1 MKVDVIFAPA
11 YLKKQGMYK
20 LMPFTLQK
28 KDSASKARTG
38 VLQTAHGKIET
49 PVFMPV
55 GTQATVKSLTPGD
68 VAGLGFDIL
77 LGNTYHLNERP
88 GSGLIERMGGLH
100 RFMDWPHAILTD
112 SGGFQVWSLAELN
125 RITEDGVT
133 FKSHLDGSRQFMGP
147 VESMRI
153 QKELGSDI
161 AMLFDECIP
170 YPAEEAYAEQAV
182 ERTLRWARRCKEQPR
197 AAGQLQFGIVQG
209 GAYAELRGR
218 CAAELVEIGFDGYA
232 IGGVSVGEP
241 DELILPGV
249 EASVAHLPEDR
260 ARYLMGVGMLDQML
274 ESVARG
280 VDMFDCVL
288 PTRIAR
294 NGSALTRRGRYSV
307 RNARWK
313 EDPRP
318 VEEGCGCPTCARY
331 SRAYIRHLV
340 NCNEM
345 LAYRLLSVHNL
356 YCLGTVMREARE
368 AIAAGRFTAYRRE
381 FLAGYAKTRTF
392 GD

>member
-1 MKVDVIFAPA
+1 
-11 YLKKQGMYK
+11 MYEPGSFEV
-20 LMPFTLQK
+20 LARDP
-28 KDSASKARTG
+28 DSAARRG
-38 VLQTAHGKIET
+38 VLHTAHGPVRT

-88 GSGLIERMGGLH
+88 GSDLIERMGGLH

-112 SGGFQVWSLAELN
+112 SGGFQVWSLAKLN
-125 RITEDGVT
+125 QITEDGVA
-133 FKSHLDGSRQFMGP
+133 FKSHLDGSRKFMGP

-153 QKELGSDI
+153 QRELGSDV

-170 YPAEEAYAEQAV
+170 YPAEEAYAEKAV

-197 AAGQLQFGIVQG
+197 AEGQLQFGIVQG
-209 GAYAELRGR
+209 GAFADLRGR

-318 VEEGCGCPTCARY
+318 VEEGCACPTCARF
-331 SRAYIRHLV
+331 SRAYIRHLI
-340 NCNEM
+340 NCNEI
-345 LAYRLLSVHNL
+345 LGYRLLSVHNL
-356 YCLGTVMREARE
+356 HCMGTVMREAGE
-368 AIAAGRFTAYRRE
+368 AISEGRFSAYRKA
-381 FLAGYAKTRTF
+381 FLADYSKTRVEA
-392 GD
+392 

>member
-1 MKVDVIFAPA
+1 MNTPGNFEI
-11 YLKKQGMYK
+11 L
-20 LMPFTLQK
+20 
-28 KDSASKARTG
+28 ARDPESDARCG
-38 VLQTAHGKIET
+38 LLQTAHGTVQT

-55 GTQATVKSLTPGD
+55 GTQATVKSLTPED
-68 VAGLGFDIL
+68 VSGLGFEII

-88 GSGLIERMGGLH
+88 GSDLVERMGGLH
-100 RFMDWPHAILTD
+100 QFMNWQGSILTD

-125 RITEDGVT
+125 QITEDGVT
-133 FKSHLDGSRQFMGP
+133 FKSHLDGSKQFMGP

-170 YPAEEAYAEQAV
+170 YPATEEYAGKAV
-182 ERTLRWARRCKEQPR
+182 ERTLRWAKRCKEQPR
-197 AAGQLQFGIVQG
+197 AEGQIQFAIVQG
-209 GAYAELRGR
+209 GEFAELRAH
-218 CAAELVEIGFDGYA
+218 CAAELVNIGFDGYA

-249 EASVAHLPEDR
+249 EASVKHLPEDK

-274 ESVARG
+274 ESIARG

-294 NGSALTRRGRYSV
+294 NGSAVTRKGRLAI
-307 RNARWK
+307 RNAKWK

-318 VEEGCGCPTCARY
+318 VEEGCTCYTCQNYTR
-331 SRAYIRHLV
+331 SYIRHLI
-340 NCNEM
+340 NCGEI
-345 LAYRLLSVHNL
+345 LAIRLLSLHNL
-356 YCLGTVMREARE
+356 HCMQVVMAETRE
-368 AIAAGRFTAYRRE
+368 AIQAGTFTQYRQN
-381 FLAGYAKTRTF
+381 FLKNYQKSATGE
-392 GD
+392 